1 MPTSL
6 RWMIWIATVAAL
18 FALAGCGAKGETAGS
33 RKAGAQADT
42 ALLAAADLDTVA
54 RHDLSAG
61 VPVSGTLTPG
71 WQAHVTAALDDVL
84 QDVLVRE
91 GQRVSK
97 DQVLARFRL
106 GSVEADAASAR
117 AQLRSATADWERQKN
132 LLAEGAVSE
141 RDVETADAAF
151 RAAQAQAEA
160 ATRRLGDATVRA
172 PGAGVVTTRS
182 VQTGDRVS
190 MGDPLFVVADTRT
203 LEFEATVPS
212 ELVSHVKVGAAVV
225 LTASGFPSGA
235 IHGRVARVSNTADDA
250 TRQVKVYASVPNA
263 DGRLVGDLYASGS
276 IVVRE
281 AAGALSVPAAAVRRD
296 GETSVAWVLGA
307 DGRLAKH
314 TVKPGLRDEAH
325 DLVQV
330 LEGLVAGDR
339 VLVGPVEGL
348 AAGQP
353 ARVTGKER

>member
-1 MPTSL
+1 MPTYL
-6 RWMIWIATVAAL
+6 RCMIRITAVAAL
-18 FALAGCGAKGETAGS
+18 FALAGCGAHGETAGTG
-33 RKAGAQADT
+33 KAGAQPDT

-71 WQAHVTAALDDVL
+71 WQARVTAALDDVL
-84 QDVLVRE
+84 QDVVVRE
-91 GQRVSK
+91 GQRVGK
-97 DQVLARFRL
+97 GEVLAHFRL

-141 RDVETADAAF
+141 RDVET
-151 RAAQAQAEA
+151 
-160 ATRRLGDATVRA
+160 ATVRA

-212 ELVSHVKVGAAVV
+212 ELVSHVRVGAAVV

-276 IVVRE
+276 IVVRQ
-281 AAGALSVPAAAVRRD
+281 APGVLSVPAAAVRRD

-307 DGRLAKH
+307 DGRLARR
-314 TVKPGLRDEAH
+314 TLKPGLRDEAH

-330 LEGLVAGDR
+330 LEGLIAGDR